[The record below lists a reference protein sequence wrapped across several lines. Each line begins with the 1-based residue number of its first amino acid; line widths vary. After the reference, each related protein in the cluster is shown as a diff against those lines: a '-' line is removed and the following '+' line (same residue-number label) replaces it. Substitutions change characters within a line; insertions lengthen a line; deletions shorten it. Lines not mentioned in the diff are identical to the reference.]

1 MNLYFATG
9 ACSLSPHIV
18 LHELGLPFKAI
29 RIDGKTHK
37 TETGAD
43 YYTIE
48 PKGQV
53 PALQLDGRPGAHRGR
68 GDRAVPRRPEAG
80 GQARPRDGTRERY
93 RLQEWL
99 NFVATELHKGFS
111 PLFNPKFTGRAA
123 GGAGGAR
130 RQADRPR
137 GGHALEE
144 PVPHGHAFSVADAYL
159 FTILTWTKRVELDL
173 ARGRR
178 ITAFVASMRERAV
191 GAGGDEDRR
200 AELSFRIRARG

>member
-43 YYTIE
+43 YYTIA

-53 PALQLDGRPGAHRGR
+53 PALQLADGQLLTEGAVIVQYLA
-68 GDRAVPRRPEAG
+68 DQKPESKLAPAAG
-80 GQARPRDGTRERY
+80 TMERY

-111 PLFNPKFTGRAA
+111 PLFNPKFTGELRDAA
-123 GGAGGAR
+123 VERIHKRFDHVEATLAKQPFLMGN
-130 RQADRPR
+130 
-137 GGHALEE
+137 
-144 PVPHGHAFSVADAYL
+144 AFSVADAYL
-159 FTILTWTKRVELDL
+159 FTILSWTKRVNLDL
-173 ARGRR
+173 AKWPAL
-178 ITAFVASMRERAV
+178 IAFVARMRERASV
-191 GAGGDEDRR
+191 QAAMK
-200 AELSFRIRARG
+200 AEGLS